1 MRGSAARSRYR
12 LGFLISRTHAALYSS
27 RGCSQVLLLGIL
39 SRHVYSITEVGR
51 VRPGLMVVRL
61 LRPAPCA
68 LSMSMG
74 KIVAIVG
81 NKMEIWISCKYFL
94 YSLCTNDVPLS
105 TRWRAFAWDRQ
116 ADRGVK
122 PLHDHIHTITRE

>member
-1 MRGSAARSRYR
+1 MFRSGAGETWLDGYE
-12 LGFLISRTHAALYSS
+12 TPA
-27 RGCSQVLLLGIL
+27 
-39 SRHVYSITEVGR
+39 
-51 VRPGLMVVRL
+51 
-61 LRPAPCA
+61 PAPCA
-68 LSMSMG
+68 LSIG

-116 ADRGVK
+116 ADRGAK
-122 PLHDHIHTITRE
+122 PLHDHIYTHHKRVSMRHHARKENARTADQGRLLSSPKLLRFAISP